1 MILIFWGTVEKV
13 VEIDYT
19 YTLRQQGAISL
30 IRKRLKW
37 HISDINS
44 VTLNFG
50 ENKYIQSL
58 NFLVIFKC
66 IATWF

>member
-13 VEIDYT
+13 VETDYT

-44 VTLNFG
+44 VTLNFSG
-50 ENKYIQSL
+50 KINIFSL
-58 NFLVIFKC
+58 
-66 IATWF
+66 